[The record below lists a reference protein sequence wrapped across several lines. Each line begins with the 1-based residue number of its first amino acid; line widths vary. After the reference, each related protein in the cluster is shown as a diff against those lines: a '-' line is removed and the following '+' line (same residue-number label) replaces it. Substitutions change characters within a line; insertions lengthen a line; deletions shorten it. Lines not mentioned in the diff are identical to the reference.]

1 MKITEHGV
9 GMRALK
15 GNGDGEHRQR
25 ISDELRQL
33 KQLSKGL
40 RSKALRD
47 LLERHAVQ
55 RRGARRARSKS
66 PVAA

>member
-1 MKITEHGV
+1 MGW

-15 GNGDGEHRQR
+15 VNDGGEHRQR

-55 RRGARRARSKS
+55 RRGAKRTPRPK